1 MCDVMVSVLLRR
13 GKRGFKVWLLEFFR
27 WQAAQYWVTLTM
39 VSIEACLVLGNS
51 YWRSDNKAVASFY
64 HQLIAKQ
71 MPCGTFAFPT
81 VLAMKSVYERC
92 PFYSYKG
99 Q

>member
-1 MCDVMVSVLLRR
+1 MCLILRNSSGEIIIKLL
-13 GKRGFKVWLLEFFR
+13 FL
-27 WQAAQYWVTLTM
+27 
-39 VSIEACLVLGNS
+39 
-51 YWRSDNKAVASFY
+51 FY

-81 VLAMKSVYERC
+81 VLAMKSVYEKY

-99 Q
+99 QKNRCTWAKFKKKKIEETIVDIRTTTVPRRTGNMAAVKKN